1 MSEELGSDD
10 GIAELTKAERTA
22 RKNVQESVEGVVTSA
37 PEEDGVIAVEP
48 GPVLVAPSITTYPS
62 ITTSPNVT
70 VVAGSDAEASV
81 ASADDEVTEDLDDAS
96 ASALVEA
103 RRDLT

>member
-10 GIAELTKAERTA
+10 GVDELTKAERTA
-22 RKNVQESVEGVVTSA
+22 RDSVQESVEGVVSSA

-48 GPVLVAPSITTYPS
+48 TVVEPVFVAPSITA
-62 ITTSPNVT
+62 SPT
-70 VVAGSDAEASV
+70 LTAVAGSASELSSV
-81 ASADDEVTEDLDDAS
+81 SADDEVVENLDDAS
-96 ASALVEA
+96 ANALVEA